1 MQSNHSGGE
10 GCHNQQPLSAIF
22 SRLAESK
29 VTQILTD
36 TPGTIKNRFD
46 YAMQNKLKV
55 DYAKEVKKQFCFVQM
70 RALLDQVLFMHTVLF
85 GLYYSSRVWWWLP
98 WSFFSL
104 GGFPSIWSMVYC
116 LGKLLP
122 LARLVTGGLTDA
134 LCSCIINNFVPQAV
148 QEIRSNGQLDAT
160 VSNLRSQ
167 STGPRGFWGQGP
179 EGIAGG
185 GSTNQRQAGK

>member
-36 TPGTIKNRFD
+36 TPRTIKNRFK

-55 DYAKEVKKQFCFVQM
+55 DYTKEVKNNFV
-70 RALLDQVLFMHTVLF
+70 LSKWEHCWTKSCLCTPFLF

-160 VSNLRSQ
+160 VSKLRSQ

>member
-55 DYAKEVKKQFCFVQM
+55 DYAKEIKKTILFCLDESIVGPSVVHAHNSIRFV
-70 RALLDQVLFMHTVLF
+70 LL
-85 GLYYSSRVWWWLP
+85 
-98 WSFFSL
+98 
-104 GGFPSIWSMVYC
+104 
-116 LGKLLP
+116 
-122 LARLVTGGLTDA
+122 
-134 LCSCIINNFVPQAV
+134 
-148 QEIRSNGQLDAT
+148 
-160 VSNLRSQ
+160 
-167 STGPRGFWGQGP
+167 
-179 EGIAGG
+179 
-185 GSTNQRQAGK
+185 

>member
-55 DYAKEVKKQFCFVQM
+55 DYAKEIKKTILFCLDESIVGPSVVHAHNSIQFE
-70 RALLDQVLFMHTVLF
+70 LLQSSMMMITLIFFLPGRVSKYLVNGVLPGQASATGEAGHRWAHRRPL
-85 GLYYSSRVWWWLP
+85 LLHHRQLCASSR
-98 WSFFSL
+98 
-104 GGFPSIWSMVYC
+104 
-116 LGKLLP
+116 
-122 LARLVTGGLTDA
+122 
-134 LCSCIINNFVPQAV
+134 
-148 QEIRSNGQLDAT
+148 
-160 VSNLRSQ
+160 
-167 STGPRGFWGQGP
+167 PR
-179 EGIAGG
+179 
-185 GSTNQRQAGK
+185 N